1 MASSPCEAQH
11 STSSCISRVIHLVL
25 VRSLPTANA
34 CGSPFV
40 VHSLTHS
47 LSRSSCAD
55 YLFEQSFLLAF
66 PSLMSCK
73 EVLQQILNRVLQH
86 RQQQDHQQADRYLLS
101 TRRLARHSGEP
112 LLLLSNA
119 TAIPTRQH
127 KCRALSLLHKW
138 MLLLPAD
145 FREPEMRQGV
155 VDLLEELDASHAL
168 RDSLQQALDKSV
180 RVCVRGC
187 LDRVGL
193 VSLTNELAR
202 SLTSTNR

>member
-25 VRSLPTANA
+25 VRSLPTAKA

-86 RQQQDHQQADRYLLS
+86 RQQQEHQQADRYLLS

-119 TAIPTRQH
+119 TAIPTRQR

-180 RVCVRGC
+180 RVCVCAWLPRSC
-187 LDRVGL
+187 WSR
-193 VSLTNELAR
+193 LADE
-202 SLTSTNR
+202 